1 MHQLRYIF
9 KYNGVDIYVIWI
21 PADSGS
27 TEQHRNT
34 SVMLI
39 TPHSTVDVGR
49 GVKRLK
55 CNKVTTRH
63 KQATV

>member
-1 MHQLRYIF
+1 MF
-9 KYNGVDIYVIWI
+9 IWI

-39 TPHSTVDVGR
+39 TPHFTVDVGR